1 MKTKYEEFYFEND
14 RNYPADTYWNLY
26 DENKNAA
33 MRTYDGHIFC
43 PLCKSA
49 PLTVAHGNKLRYF
62 KVSGSNMEKHT
73 ADCSYR
79 YDKATKKE
87 VCSFYSDLNNDDI
100 NNRLVSCINKMLK
113 KERTKIN
120 NRKNID
126 YKGNGT
132 RRNFCDITGK
142 EGKNKY
148 LPYKNFNCGNL
159 EIDLDEQKIY
169 YGQCYLYI
177 VKYIPKNKN
186 EVKMYYLK
194 VLSPNNK
201 KQICEIIISPY
212 VYNYL
217 INDLADVP
225 IEKKDAAK
233 YYLCFA
239 GILEKTKWSYGM
251 KLRDSRLIVVEKA

>member
-1 MKTKYEEFYFEND
+1 M
-14 RNYPADTYWNLY
+14 
-26 DENKNAA
+26 
-33 MRTYDGHIFC
+33 
-43 PLCKSA
+43 
-49 PLTVAHGNKLRYF
+49 
-62 KVSGSNMEKHT
+62 
-73 ADCSYR
+73 
-79 YDKATKKE
+79 
-87 VCSFYSDLNNDDI
+87 
-100 NNRLVSCINKMLK
+100 
-113 KERTKIN
+113 
-120 NRKNID
+120 
-126 YKGNGT
+126 
-132 RRNFCDITGK
+132 
-142 EGKNKY
+142 
-148 LPYKNFNCGNL
+148 
-159 EIDLDEQKIY
+159 DEQKIY